1 MKKCEAYHTRERYIY
16 DPYITTMKHT
26 IVEGECWGTME
37 RDTCYCNGDKCQCDI
52 YPHVKEKALKE
63 KQQQECKQQHTAKNV
78 AYVKDALNFYL
89 DSSNKENEVVY
100 IPKFMVEKMI
110 EELENNG

>member
-37 RDTCYCNGDKCQCDI
+37 RDTCQCNGDKCQCDI
-52 YPHVKEKALKE
+52 YPLVKEKALKE
-63 KQQQECKQQHTAKNV
+63 KQQQERKKQHTKNV
-78 AYVKDALNFYL
+78 AYVKDSLSFYL
-89 DSSNKENEVVY
+89 DSHEENGVVY

-110 EELENNG
+110 EELK

>member
-1 MKKCEAYHTRERYIY
+1 MKKCESYHTRERYIY
-16 DPYITTMKHT
+16 DPYILSIKHT

-37 RDTCYCNGDKCQCDI
+37 RDTCHCHGDKCQCDI

-63 KQQQECKQQHTAKNV
+63 KQDIENKKKYTESIYN
-78 AYVKDALNFYL
+78 VKDTLKFCLSAQER
-89 DSSNKENEVVY
+89 DGMIY

-110 EELENNG
+110 EELGSNG

>member
-16 DPYITTMKHT
+16 DPYITTMKYT
-26 IVEGECWGTME
+26 VIEGECWGTME

-63 KQQQECKQQHTAKNV
+63 KELKQNAKQKDKKITHVIDTLTFCLGSQER
-78 AYVKDALNFYL
+78 DGM
-89 DSSNKENEVVY
+89 VY

-110 EELENNG
+110 EELTDK

>member
-16 DPYITTMKHT
+16 DPYIMTMKHT
-26 IVEGECWGTME
+26 IVEGECWGTKE
-37 RDTCYCNGDKCQCDI
+37 RDTCHCGGDKCQCDI

-63 KQQQECKQQHTAKNV
+63 KQQQERKNQHTKSV
-78 AYVKDALNFYL
+78 AYVKDSLNFYL
-89 DSSNKENEVVY
+89 DSHEENGVIY

-110 EELENNG
+110 EELDG

>member
-1 MKKCEAYHTRERYIY
+1 MKKCEAYHTRKRYIY

-26 IVEGECWGTME
+26 IVEGECWGTPE
-37 RDTCYCNGDKCQCDI
+37 RDTCHCGGDRCQCDI

-63 KQQQECKQQHTAKNV
+63 KQHTQKDKKITHVIDTLTFCLGSQER
-78 AYVKDALNFYL
+78 DGM
-89 DSSNKENEVVY
+89 VY

-110 EELENNG
+110 EELE

>member
-1 MKKCEAYHTRERYIY
+1 MIIMKKCESYHTRERYIY

-26 IVEGECWGTME
+26 IVEGECWGTPE
-37 RDTCYCNGDKCQCDI
+37 RDTCHCGGDRCQCDI

-63 KQQQECKQQHTAKNV
+63 KELKQNTKQKDKNLK
-78 AYVKDALNFYL
+78 YIKESLEFYL
-89 DSSNKENEVVY
+89 NSHEENGVVY

-110 EELENNG
+110 EELE

>member
-1 MKKCEAYHTRERYIY
+1 MKKCDSYHTRERYIY

-26 IVEGECWGTME
+26 IVEGECWGTPE
-37 RDTCYCNGDKCQCDI
+37 RDTCHCRGDRCQCDI

-63 KQQQECKQQHTAKNV
+63 KQQQECKKQHTKSV
-78 AYVKDALNFYL
+78 AYVKDSLNFYL
-89 DSSNKENEVVY
+89 DSHEENGVVY

-110 EELENNG
+110 EELE